1 MLGSALWHFWF
12 STEPLEAILTVLPNY
27 GFRKCWE
34 LSAEVEIGNS
44 AAGKSQPLLQA
55 LWAAMVEAPFS
66 PLLPLLLGC
75 IAAYPPSRSHGKND
89 N

>member
-1 MLGSALWHFWF
+1 MLSIALWHFWF
-12 STEPLEAILTVLPNY
+12 STETPAAILTVLSNY

-44 AAGKSQPLLQA
+44 AAGKSLPLPEVLCVA
-55 LWAAMVEAPFS
+55 LVEAPFS
-66 PLLPLLLGC
+66 PLLSLSLRC
-75 IAAYPPSRSHGKND
+75 IATYPPSRSRGKND